1 MKTIKIFFIL
11 MVSIFALQA
20 DAQQDAITRLF
31 GKYVDDSRFTA
42 VYISPKVFDM
52 ISTMSKEQ
60 QAKDKELTEVL
71 TNLKGIRIL
80 TTEVTPKAFYQEALK
95 SLETN
100 KFDLLMQVR
109 DKTENV
115 RFFVK
120 DNGPVVDELIL
131 VVGGD
136 SSFTVMSFTG
146 KIDLKK
152 ISKLSESIN
161 VEGAEHLDKL
171 EKK

>member
-1 MKTIKIFFIL
+1 MKTIKILFI
-11 MVSIFALQA
+11 MIASVIAIQA
-20 DAQQDAITRLF
+20 NAQQDAITRLF
-31 GKYVDDSRFTA
+31 GKYIDDSRFTA

-52 ISTMSKEQ
+52 ISTVNKEK
-60 QAKDKELTEVL
+60 QAKDKELAEML
-71 TNLKGIRIL
+71 NDLRGIRIL
-80 TTEVTPKAFYQEALK
+80 TTEVTPKTFYQEAIK

-109 DKTENV
+109 DKSENV

-120 DNGPVVDELIL
+120 DSGPVVNELIL
-131 VVGGD
+131 LVGGD
-136 SSFTVMSFTG
+136 SNFTVMSFTG

-161 VEGAEHLDKL
+161 VEGAEHLEKL
-171 EKK
+171 EK

>member
-1 MKTIKIFFIL
+1 MKTIKILFI
-11 MVSIFALQA
+11 MIASVIAIQVN
-20 DAQQDAITRLF
+20 AQQDAITRLF
-31 GKYVDDSRFTA
+31 GKYIDDSRFTA

-52 ISTMSKEQ
+52 ISTVNKEK
-60 QAKDKELTEVL
+60 QAKDKELAEML
-71 TNLKGIRIL
+71 NDLRGIRIL
-80 TTEVTPKAFYQEALK
+80 TTEVTPKTFYQEAIK

-109 DKTENV
+109 DKSENV

-120 DNGPVVDELIL
+120 DSGPVVNELIL
-131 VVGGD
+131 LVGGD
-136 SSFTVMSFTG
+136 SNFTVMSFTG

-161 VEGAEHLDKL
+161 VEGAEHLEKL
-171 EKK
+171 EK

>member
-1 MKTIKIFFIL
+1 MKTINIFFI
-11 MVSIFALQA
+11 VIATVVAIQA
-20 DAQQDAITRLF
+20 NAQQDAITRLF
-31 GKYVDDSRFTA
+31 GKYVDDTRFTA

-52 ISTMSKEQ
+52 ISTLTKEQ
-60 QAKDKELTEVL
+60 QVKDKELTEVL

-80 TTEVTPKAFYQEALK
+80 STETTPKAFFQEALK

-115 RFFVK
+115 RFFVR
-120 DNGPVVDELIL
+120 DDGPVVDELIL
-131 VVGGD
+131 LVGGD
-136 SSFTVMSFTG
+136 NSFTVMSFTG

-161 VEGAEHLDKL
+161 VDGAEHLEKL
-171 EKK
+171 EK

>member
-1 MKTIKIFFIL
+1 M
-11 MVSIFALQA
+11 FASVVAFQA
-20 DAQQDAITRLF
+20 NAQQDAITRLF
-31 GKYVDDSRFTA
+31 GRYIDDSRFTA

-52 ISTMSKEQ
+52 ISTMNKEQ
-60 QAKDKELTEVL
+60 QEKDKELAKVL
-71 TNLKGIRIL
+71 SDLKGIRIL
-80 TTEVTPKAFYQEALK
+80 TTEVTPKTFYQEALK
-95 SLETN
+95 SLESN

-109 DKTENV
+109 DKAENV
-115 RFFVK
+115 RFFVR